1 MKKILALTLALVL
14 CFGLV
19 ACGSSDAD
27 NGTTNKQD
35 NAAQEYVGTWKGSEC
50 WGGSIVDGVEVKYY
64 DYTTLLLKEDG
75 TGTYT
80 VDSYGQD
87 GPTIV
92 EFEWSYD
99 QTNHTIDVVF
109 PKQNRTA
116 AFEIKENDGQ
126 TYLQM
131 GNDTPLY
138 RE

>member
-1 MKKILALTLALVL
+1 MKKLGSLFLAIIMLLAL
-14 CFGLV
+14 
-19 ACGSSDAD
+19 CGCSEES
-27 NGTTNKQD
+27 TNKISS
-35 NAAQEYVGTWKGSEC
+35 EYVGTWKGSKY
-50 WGGSIVDGVEVKYY
+50 WGGSVVDGVEVKYY

-87 GPTIV
+87 EPNIV
-92 EFEWSYD
+92 ELKWSYD
-99 QTNHTIDVVF
+99 QMNHTIDIVF

-116 AFEIKENDGQ
+116 AFEIKENDGK

>member
-1 MKKILALTLALVL
+1 MKKLGSLFLVIIMLLAL
-14 CFGLV
+14 C
-19 ACGSSDAD
+19 ACSEESA
-27 NGTTNKQD
+27 NKIPS
-35 NAAQEYVGTWKGSEC
+35 EYVGTWKGSEC
-50 WGGSIVDGVEVKYY
+50 WGGSVVDGVEVKYY

-87 GPTIV
+87 EPNIV

-99 QTNHTIDVVF
+99 QTNHTIDILL
-109 PKQNRTA
+109 PKQNRTI
-116 AFEIKENDGQ
+116 AFEIKENDGK
-126 TYLQM
+126 TYLQI